1 MATRGR
7 QENRLLVVTTESDLA
22 EARDV
27 LEQVLSNER
36 ADVPAV
42 VQRRNLAAQQPP
54 APPTGTTGR
63 SRAAGPAPRSSPPVE
78 RPPANPSAP
87 SSRVEAERRLA
98 ARRQA
103 MDEALRR
110 AEPFLSAMF
119 AAEERVL
126 AAHPYA
132 IEVEEARGHVDRAE
146 REASVARVQERL

>member
-1 MATRGR
+1 
-7 QENRLLVVTTESDLA
+7 
-22 EARDV
+22 
-27 LEQVLSNER
+27 
-36 ADVPAV
+36 
-42 VQRRNLAAQQPP
+42 
-54 APPTGTTGR
+54 
-63 SRAAGPAPRSSPPVE
+63 
-78 RPPANPSAP
+78 
-87 SSRVEAERRLA
+87 
-98 ARRQA
+98 